1 MSKFV
6 EIPRKI
12 DTNTASAEEST
23 LKTPLSAQNQ
33 GVSVVSLDLTKRIPT
48 GKQTPSMTP
57 RGITTRTDV
66 IILIDIDEDDRSD
79 HTVGR
84 RKRVV
89 IIPETMTRG
98 YMNTNGA
105 LVRGMCSLARL
116 PKPALKIRAKRR
128 IPSA

>member
-6 EIPRKI
+6 EMPKKI
-12 DTNTASAEEST
+12 ETNTASAEEST

-33 GVSVVSLDLTKRIPT
+33 GVSAESLDLTRRMPT

-66 IILIDIDEDDRSD
+66 IILRGIDEDDRFD
-79 HTVGR
+79 QRVGR

-89 IIPETMTRG
+89 TIPQTMTRG
-98 YMNTNGA
+98 
-105 LVRGMCSLARL
+105 
-116 PKPALKIRAKRR
+116 
-128 IPSA
+128 